1 MTIARMWESR
11 LVPDHATAFV
21 EHLAAVAWPALRA
34 APGFVGGEAYRSSD
48 GELRAVLVTRWTDAA
63 SAAAAVEVEGGL
75 AAYCARDPHAW
86 QFEQLDL

>member
-11 LVPDHATAFV
+11 LDPERAADFV
-21 EHLAAVAWPALRA
+21 THLRLVVWPALQGA
-34 APGFVGGEAYRSSD
+34 DGFVGGETYRSDD

-63 SAAAAVEVEGGL
+63 SAAAAVAVESGL